1 MKLQCACGA
10 KYAFDITPEMAREPV
25 KFICP
30 SCGLDSSDFVNEL
43 VRREL
48 SDSPATVATPVSPA
62 APAAPVVPA
71 AEAPR
76 LKISRTETSAT
87 QSAEAVT
94 AAETSKF
101 CPRHLRERV
110 TDNCAVCQKPICPK
124 CMEMFGFFCSVLCK
138 AKAEAQNINVPVY
151 AGQKSAVE
159 ARFWRKT
166 GLAFGLLTAVIISAL
181 VFWTWYAW
189 FGSRPHPVFSVRF
202 ADDDR
207 AYSGKS
213 ELVGQDQIIF
223 LHGGTLARYDLKTKK
238 QIWSQELVTKEQVA
252 AVVKQ
257 QNDLLARENAAG
269 DPALRQHVSDDE
281 MQKEARIGL
290 ASQLQLRVSGQNVW
304 IGNGDKLTHYDWDT
318 GKVVREITLPEFG
331 GELVES
337 GGELLMIGAQ
347 AVTHINL
354 ASGETRAEN
363 FFGAGTPTTAST
375 QNASTGNFA
384 AGGLPLAGADN
395 SRPLDPNKVAAQAQ
409 NLTLP
414 ARIALPAL
422 LGNAAHEQQLEAAL
436 KNGDTKNPR
445 SPIAQLFSS
454 TAGNFTLVPGA
465 NGFVQFSTRLIEE
478 RIVTREAMRAP
489 PKKSVLNDANLNAS
503 QTAQVANE
511 TLNEMQRNNGGDK
524 VSEDESRYQV
534 TVHIPNAPGIADW
547 SGEVVGPPRLFAL
560 KTVNVVA
567 AGKTVIVLDQTN
579 KKFWEAVLTYNVS
592 AGNGGLY
599 QDASQ
604 FGDGPCV
611 EHGDTLYVFDEAV
624 LSAFDLS
631 TGNARW
637 RLPSVGVV
645 GLFFDDAGNLYVNTT
660 TGNPDEIKYSRQID
674 ISKSTD
680 DVLLKID
687 PKTGKTLWSVK
698 PGGFISYLSGK
709 FIYTVQSYDPNPT
722 DEETMNDLALQKPAY
737 FRIARI
743 DPENGR
749 IIWEYYDSRDRCP
762 VDVRFKDNSIELVF
776 KREVQ
781 VLKYLTL

>member
-10 KYAFDITPEMAREPV
+10 KYAFDITPEMTREPV
-25 KFICP
+25 KFVCP

-48 SDSPATVATPVSPA
+48 GNSPPTVATPVSPV
-62 APAAPVVPA
+62 APAAPAVPA

-76 LKISRTETSAT
+76 LKISRAETSAT
-87 QSAEAVT
+87 PSAEPVT

-110 TDNCAVCQKPICPK
+110 TENCAVCQKPICPK
-124 CMEMFGFFCSVLCK
+124 CMEMFGFCSVLCK
-138 AKAEAQNINVPVY
+138 AKAEAQNINMPVY

-166 GLAFGLLTAVIISAL
+166 GLVFGLIAAVIISAL
-181 VFWTWYAW
+181 AFWTWYAW
-189 FGSRPHPVFSVRF
+189 FGSIPHTYFSVRF

-238 QIWSQELVTKEQVA
+238 QIWSQELVTKEQIA

-257 QNDLLARENAAG
+257 ESDLLARENSVG
-269 DPALRQHVSDDE
+269 DPALRQHISDE
-281 MQKEARIGL
+281 QMEKEARIGL

-304 IGNGDKLTHYDWDT
+304 IGNGDKLTYYDWDS
-318 GKVVREITLPEFG
+318 GKVAREITLPEFG

-363 FFGAGTPTTAST
+363 FSGAGTLAMAST
-375 QNASTGNFA
+375 QNANAGNTA

-422 LGNAAHEQQLEAAL
+422 LGNASHEQQLEAAL
-436 KNGDTKNPR
+436 KDDPQHLR
-445 SPIAQLFSS
+445 SPNAKLFSS
-454 TAGNFTLVPGA
+454 ATGNSTLVPGA
-465 NGFVQFSTRLIEE
+465 NGFVQFSTRLLEE

-524 VSEDESRYQV
+524 VSEDESHYQV
-534 TVHIPNAPGIADW
+534 TVHIPNSPGIADW
-547 SGEVVGPPRLFAL
+547 SGEVVGPPQLFAL

-567 AGKTVIVLDQTN
+567 AGKMVIVLDQTN
-579 KKFWEAVLTYNVS
+579 KKLWEIALTYNIS
-592 AGNGGLY
+592 AGSGGLF

-604 FGDGPCV
+604 FGAGPCV

-645 GLFFDDAGNLYVNTT
+645 GLFFDDAGNLFVNTT
-660 TGNPDEIKYSRQID
+660 TGNPDDIKYSRQID

-743 DPENGR
+743 NPENGR
-749 IIWEYYDSRDRCP
+749 TMWEYYDSRDRCP

-781 VLKYLTL
+781 VLKYLTF

>member
-25 KFICP
+25 KFVCP

-48 SDSPATVATPVSPA
+48 GDSPATIATPA
-62 APAAPVVPA
+62 IPA

-76 LKISRTETSAT
+76 LKISRAETSAT
-87 QSAEAVT
+87 QSAESAAV
-94 AAETSKF
+94 EEKSKF

-110 TDNCAVCQKPICPK
+110 TDNCAICRKPICPK

-138 AKAEAQNINVPVY
+138 AKAEAQNIIVPVY

-166 GLAFGLLTAVIISAL
+166 GLVFGLLAAVIISAL
-181 VFWTWYAW
+181 AFWTWYAW
-189 FGSRPHPVFSVRF
+189 FGSKPHPVFSVRF

-223 LHGGTLARYDLKTKK
+223 LHGDTLARYDLKTKK
-238 QIWSQELVTKEQVA
+238 QIWSQELVTKEQIA

-257 QNDLLARENAAG
+257 ENDLLARENAAG
-269 DPALRQHVSDDE
+269 DPALRQHISDE
-281 MQKEARIGL
+281 QMEKEARLGL

-304 IGNGDKLTHYDWDT
+304 IGNGDKLTHYDWDS
-318 GKVVREITLPEFG
+318 GKVVREIPLPEFG

-363 FFGAGTPTTAST
+363 FSGAGTPAMAST
-375 QNASTGNFA
+375 QNANAGNSA
-384 AGGLPLAGADN
+384 TGGLPLAGADN

-436 KNGDTKNPR
+436 KDDPQHLR
-445 SPIAQLFSS
+445 SPNAKLFSS
-454 TAGNFTLVPGA
+454 ATGNFTLVPGA
-465 NGFVQFSTRLIEE
+465 NGFVQFSTRLLEE

-489 PKKSVLNDANLNAS
+489 PKKSALNDANLNVS

-511 TLNEMQRNNGGDK
+511 TLNEMQRNNGGGK

-534 TVHIPNAPGIADW
+534 TVHIPNAPGITDW

-579 KKFWEAVLTYNVS
+579 KKLWEAALTYNVS
-592 AGNGGLY
+592 AGSGGLF

-611 EHGDTLYVFDEAV
+611 ERGDTLYVFDEAV
-624 LSAFDLS
+624 FSAFDLS

-637 RLPSVGVV
+637 RLPSIGVV

-660 TGNPDEIKYSRQID
+660 TGNPDDIKYSRQID
-674 ISKSTD
+674 IAKSTD

-722 DEETMNDLALQKPAY
+722 DEEPMNDLALQKPAY

-743 DPENGR
+743 NPENGR
-749 IIWEYYDSRDRCP
+749 VMWEYYDSRDRCP

-781 VLKYLTL
+781 VLKYLTF

>member
-269 DPALRQHVSDDE
+269 EPALRQHVSDDE

-534 TVHIPNAPGIADW
+534 TVHIPNASGIADW